1 MVTTGKERQ
10 AAWAE
15 RRRAAG
21 QVQVAVWVP
30 ASRKADL
37 LAFAKGLCDGAS
49 NNVLRQERDQTAGSA
64 ILAVTAD
71 LNEVSAAATAEPL
84 PPIDQKRLRK
94 RVNAI
99 IARGIANVSKLAT
112 IANIPRDSLHGW
124 LKGKALAP
132 EHLPKLELALTN
144 ITNLRDR
151 ALGRTTEGA

>member
-30 ASRKADL
+30 ASRKGDL
-37 LAFAKGLCDGAS
+37 LAFAKGLCDGATC
-49 NNVLRQERDQTAGSA
+49 NVSSEADRDQTADTEFPIIGK
-64 ILAVTAD
+64 LVD
-71 LNEVSAAATAEPL
+71 VAATTAEPL

-112 IANIPRDSLHGW
+112 IANIPRGSLHGW